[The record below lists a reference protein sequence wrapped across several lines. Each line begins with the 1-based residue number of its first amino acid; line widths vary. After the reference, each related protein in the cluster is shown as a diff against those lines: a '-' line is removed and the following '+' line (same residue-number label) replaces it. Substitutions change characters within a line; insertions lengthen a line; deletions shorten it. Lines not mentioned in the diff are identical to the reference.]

1 MKLIIK
7 ISRVTIKRGSYAYV
21 HANLFESIFLY
32 IKMSRSKSGLI
43 PIDIMPRLIKNI
55 AFL

>member
-1 MKLIIK
+1 MK
-7 ISRVTIKRGSYAYV
+7 ISRVRIKRGSYAYV
-21 HANLFESIFLY
+21 HANFFESIFLY
-32 IKMSRSKSGLI
+32 IKMSLRKSGLL